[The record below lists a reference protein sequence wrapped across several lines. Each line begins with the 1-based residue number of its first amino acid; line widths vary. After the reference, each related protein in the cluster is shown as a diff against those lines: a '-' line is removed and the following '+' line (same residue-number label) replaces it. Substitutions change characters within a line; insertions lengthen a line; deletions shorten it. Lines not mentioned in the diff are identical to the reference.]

1 MSAISTISAS
11 YASYTAS
18 PRPRPDTAQ
27 IADQVFSQIDSKG
40 QGYIS
45 ASDLESAFSQIG
57 QTSVSGTESST
68 GNSGGSSNS
77 SSAIATADDLFKQL
91 DADNDGKV
99 TKDEFSAGLQK
110 LADELDSQFNQS
122 RTTNAIQGQTQTT
135 DEAAMTALTSVAAQ
149 NTGNN
154 AGNTTAATT
163 ASAADGSTTAS
174 SSSAAT
180 GATGSVA
187 GGGAGGGSG
196 GAAGG
201 AAVSGSS
208 STKVYD
214 PADTNEDGKVTQ
226 KEEEAYLEK
235 LMSSATAS
243 TSSASHHAHSKTH
256 QSSNVGS
263 TDATNST
270 ASPGQNESTASNSQ
284 QAALFQK
291 AVQLLQAY
299 SSSATQ
305 TGMGISI
312 SA

>member
-68 GNSGGSSNS
+68 GNSGGNS

-154 AGNTTAATT
+154 AGNTTAATS

-270 ASPGQNESTASNSQ
+270 ASPGQNESTASHSQ